1 MFRQLKNY
9 ISIFIKIFYYK
20 GMAQPIKLLM
30 LTHNYPRFKGD
41 YAGVF
46 LSLLAKKLHHFD
58 IEPIILAPHAPGL
71 KEYEEMDGVKVYRF
85 RYADD
90 EKEVIAYQGNM
101 HKIVLGSVS
110 GIFQFKQFLNAFE
123 KNALQVIAKENI
135 QVIAGHWLVP
145 AGIVMKS
152 LAKKTSIPMILSSHG
167 TDIRLMRK
175 YFAVLYRYLK
185 NFCLTLK
192 SWTVVS
198 TFLQNGI
205 LEMDDRLQNILEV
218 LPMPHDESIFY
229 KDESIARDENLIVA
243 VTRFTDQKRVDKL
256 IQAFA
261 LVTEKSKQLKLQIYG
276 AGQLQPEIETLIEK
290 LGLNENISI
299 HAPRSQEELRGI
311 YNKAS
316 IVVLNSYE
324 EGFGLAL
331 SESMLCGAAVIGTDS
346 GGITDIIQNEKTGLL
361 VPPDNPEKLSDAI
374 LRLTED
380 RLLRNNLAQNGHEFA
395 TATYQSKPLANRYAE
410 IIKDAL
416 K

>member
-1 MFRQLKNY
+1 
-9 ISIFIKIFYYK
+9 
-20 GMAQPIKLLM
+20 M

-71 KEYEEMDGVKVYRF
+71 KECEEIDGVKIYRF
-85 RYADD
+85 RYAED
-90 EKEVIAYQGNM
+90 ENEVIAYQGNM

-123 KNALQVIAKENI
+123 KNTLTIIEKENI
-135 QVIAGHWLVP
+135 QLIAGHWLVP

-152 LAKKTSIPMILSSHG
+152 LAKKTNIPMILSSHG

-198 TFLQNGI
+198 SFLQNGI
-205 LEMDDRLQNILEV
+205 LEMDNRLDNILEV

-229 KDESIARDENLIVA
+229 KDDTIERDENLIVA

-261 LVTEKSKQLKLQIYG
+261 LASEKNSLLKLKIYG
-276 AGQLQPEIETLIEK
+276 AGQQQSEIEALINK
-290 LGLNENISI
+290 LGLTEKSTI
-299 HAPRSQEELRGI
+299 HAPLPQDELRKV
-311 YNKAS
+311 YNQAS
-316 IVVLNSYE
+316 IVILNSFE

-331 SESMLCGAAVIGTDS
+331 SESMLCGAAVIGTES
-346 GGITDIIQNEKTGLL
+346 GGITDIIQHEKTGLL
-361 VPPDNPEKLSDAI
+361 VPIDNPEKLSDAI
-374 LRLTED
+374 LRLSED
-380 RLLRNNLAQNGHEFA
+380 KQLRENLSKNGHDFA
-395 TATYQSKPLANRYAE
+395 TSTYQSKPLAGRYAE
-410 IIKDAL
+410 IIKEAL
-416 K
+416 QEPISTCLKNAP

>member
-1 MFRQLKNY
+1 MT
-9 ISIFIKIFYYK
+9 
-20 GMAQPIKLLM
+20 QPIKLLM

-41 YAGVF
+41 FAGVF
-46 LSLLAKKLHHFD
+46 LSLLARKLHHFN

-85 RYADD
+85 RYAED
-90 EKEVIAYQGNM
+90 ENEVIAYQGNM

-123 KNALQVIAKENI
+123 KKALQVIAKENI
-135 QVIAGHWLVP
+135 EVIAGHWLVP

-152 LAKKTSIPMILSSHG
+152 LAKKTAIPMILSSHG

-198 TFLQNGI
+198 SFLQNGI

-229 KDESIARDENLIVA
+229 KDESIKRDENLIVA

-256 IQAFA
+256 VQAFA
-261 LVTEKSKQLKLQIYG
+261 LASEKNNQIKLQIYG
-276 AGQLQPEIETLIEK
+276 IGQLQDEIESLIEK
-290 LGLNENISI
+290 LGMKENISI
-299 HAPRSQEELRGI
+299 YAPLPQDELREI

-316 IVVLNSYE
+316 IVILNSFE

-346 GGITDIIQNEKTGLL
+346 GGITDIIQDEKTGRL
-361 VPPDNPEKLSDAI
+361 VPLDNPEKLAEAI
-374 LRLTED
+374 LKLSGD
-380 RLLRNNLAQNGHEFA
+380 KLLRNNIAQNGYEFA
-395 TATYQSKPLANRYAE
+395 TATYQSKLLANRYADIVKE
-410 IIKDAL
+410 AL